1 MKNNI
6 LDVSGVK
13 VGHAS
18 DLENGTGC
26 TAILFDQ
33 PAVGGVNICG
43 FATGTRE
50 IDVLSPG
57 HLTPGINAICLSGG
71 SAYGLGAAD
80 GVMKF
85 LEEKGVGYFARV
97 ALVPIVPS
105 AIIFDLSFK
114 SSLVRPDARMGYQ
127 AGMNA
132 RSEMM
137 EQGSVGAGT
146 GASVGKIFGPKSA
159 VKSGLGSA
167 SLCASDG
174 LVVSA
179 LCVVNN
185 FGDVLDYQTGAIL
198 AGSRNP
204 ETNQFLD
211 TTRFLAGMKK
221 PLEQPVS
228 ENTNLAVICTNA
240 RLDKVS
246 ANILARLAEA
256 GLART
261 LSPLHSTFDGDIIF
275 AVSLGGYQAELNR
288 LGILA
293 AETLARA
300 VNNAVIFADGL
311 GALPAL
317 KDLAPEPARSGKE

>member
-1 MKNNI
+1 MKNHI

-18 DLENGTGC
+18 DFENGTGC
-26 TAILFDQ
+26 TAILFDR

-57 HLTPGINAICLSGG
+57 HITPGINGICLSGG

-85 LEEKGVGYFARV
+85 LEEKGIGYLARV
-97 ALVPIVPS
+97 AVVPIVPS
-105 AIIFDLSFK
+105 AIIFDLSYK
-114 SSLVRPDARMGYQ
+114 SSKVRPDAHMGYQ
-127 AGMNA
+127 ACLNA
-132 RSEMM
+132 SSETM

-146 GASVGKIFGPKSA
+146 GASVGKIFGQKSA
-159 VKSGLGSA
+159 VKSGIGSA
-167 SLCASDG
+167 SLVATDG
-174 LVVSA
+174 LVVAA
-179 LCVVNN
+179 LAVVNN
-185 FGDVLDYQTGAIL
+185 FGDVLDYRTGSIL

-221 PLEQPVS
+221 PPAPPVA

-240 RLDKVS
+240 KLDKVG
-246 ANILARLAEA
+246 ANILAKLAEA

-275 AVSLGGYQAELNR
+275 AVSIGEVEAEINR

-293 AETLARA
+293 AEVLAKA

-317 KDLAPEPARSGKE
+317 KDLKK